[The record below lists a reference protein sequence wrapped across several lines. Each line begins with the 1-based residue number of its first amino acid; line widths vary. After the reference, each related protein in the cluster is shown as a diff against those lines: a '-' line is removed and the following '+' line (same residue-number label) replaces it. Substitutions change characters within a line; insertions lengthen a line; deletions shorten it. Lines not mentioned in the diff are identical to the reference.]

1 VGKIY
6 EALKQAQKEKIGTGS
21 RSAFPSAD
29 LSQPLSSLDTEGP
42 LLEKEMLGLYQ
53 NIESLLP
60 NSPKKVIQFIG
71 AREGEGASTIVREF
85 GRVTAGKLGKL
96 VLILDADQLNPGHHL
111 FFGIKPEYGWED
123 LLRDDSKI
131 TGDVD
136 KVLYQVKD
144 SNLYVCPV
152 SPNGL
157 FTHHVFDSPKME
169 DLLKKLKERFDLIL
183 VDSPA
188 ATVSPDGAAISRN
201 VDGVVLVLEAETTR
215 WPVAENAKETIEKNG
230 GKILGVV
237 FNKRR
242 YHIPE
247 FIYKNL

>member
-1 VGKIY
+1 MSKIY
-6 EALKQAQKEKIGTGS
+6 EALNQAQKEKRGEELTSPVSASYGS
-21 RSAFPSAD
+21 
-29 LSQPLSSLDTEGP
+29 LPLSSSDKDDLT
-42 LLEKEMLGLYQ
+42 LEKEMLSLYQ

-71 AREGEGASTIVREF
+71 SREGEGASTIVREF
-85 GRVTAGKLGKL
+85 GRITAGKLGKS
-96 VLILDADQLNPGHHL
+96 VLILDADQLNPRQHL
-111 FFGIKPEYGWED
+111 FFGITPEYGWED
-123 LLRDDSKI
+123 MLRDD
-131 TGDVD
+131 GEVD

-152 SPNGL
+152 SPNGP
-157 FTHHVFDSPKME
+157 FTHHVFDSPKIE
-169 DLLKKLKERFDLIL
+169 DLWKKLKERFDLIL

-188 ATVSPDGAAISRN
+188 ATVSPDGIAISRN
-201 VDGVVLVLEAETTR
+201 VDGVALVLEAEKTR
-215 WPVAENAKETIEKNG
+215 WPVAESVKDKITNNG

-242 YHIPE
+242 YYIPE